1 MIPSAFEYVRV
12 GSVDDAVSALAKAG
26 DSGKIIAGGQSLLPL
41 LRMRLASPELLIDI
55 SEVDELIGVCEEG
68 DSLIIGAATT
78 HHEVATNAL
87 VAKFAPLLAETAKT
101 VADPAIRHRG
111 TFGGSLAHADPAADL
126 PAAVLVLNAEMRV
139 AGPKGRRTIPAG
151 EFFTDY
157 LTSSLAEDEILV
169 SIAVKKATDGW
180 GFHYEKFQRTAQ
192 AWGIVTVAAAV
203 HVSGG
208 KIVEA
213 RVGLGN
219 MGSTPVR
226 ATAAEQA
233 LTGANADANSIAA
246 AAELAA
252 EGTHPTSDISA
263 ASDYRKH
270 LARVLTKRAVAKA
283 AGVAL

>member
-1 MIPSAFEYVRV
+1 
-12 GSVDDAVSALAKAG
+12 
-26 DSGKIIAGGQSLLPL
+26 
-41 LRMRLASPELLIDI
+41 
-55 SEVDELIGVCEEG
+55 
-68 DSLIIGAATT
+68 
-78 HHEVATNAL
+78 
-87 VAKFAPLLAETAKT
+87 
-101 VADPAIRHRG
+101 
-111 TFGGSLAHADPAADL
+111 
-126 PAAVLVLNAEMRV
+126 MRV

-157 LTSSLAEDEILV
+157 LTSALAEDEILV

-252 EGTHPTSDISA
+252 EGTHPTSDVSA